1 MNAQIKIEPRSFN
14 FLELDEMRGILTKRS
29 LHKEKLI
36 KEISWY
42 LKIPEQLRYLTPRI
56 FGYSLSDDSPFVK
69 MEYYGYRTLHE
80 IFLDKICSGGGRNF
94 LPCERL
100 FQSLL
105 TVAEEFQSYKIK
117 CDKLVAQAAV
127 KSMCLDKTLSRLE
140 KLKGKDEFKKF
151 FTRKIIIN
159 GKSFHSLNE
168 IIALLPDMVSRL
180 LFENVEEYFSVIHG
194 DLCFPN
200 ILVEEEHKFL
210 RLVDPR
216 GKFGDFDIYGDWRY
230 DLAKLLHSLEGNYDF
245 IIEDEFK
252 VNVCD
257 AAIDYEMNFDF
268 SELIE
273 IFSKVFESQ
282 LKNLPA
288 LRLIEATLFLSMIP
302 LHENFLS
309 RQQVML
315 ARGVEL
321 FEAVL
326 EDVKKFSGE
335 PK

>member
-1 MNAQIKIEPRSFN
+1 
-14 FLELDEMRGILTKRS
+14 
-29 LHKEKLI
+29 
-36 KEISWY
+36 
-42 LKIPEQLRYLTPRI
+42 
-56 FGYSLSDDSPFVK
+56 
-69 MEYYGYRTLHE
+69 
-80 IFLDKICSGGGRNF
+80 
-94 LPCERL
+94 
-100 FQSLL
+100 
-105 TVAEEFQSYKIK
+105 
-117 CDKLVAQAAV
+117 
-127 KSMCLDKTLSRLE
+127 MCLDKTLRRLE
-140 KLKGKDEFKKF
+140 KLRGKDEFKNF

-159 GKSFHSLNE
+159 GKPFHSLNE

-180 LFENVEEYFSVIHG
+180 LFENVAEYFSVIHG
-194 DLCFPN
+194 DLCLPN

-252 VNVCD
+252 VNVHD

-268 SELIE
+268 SEYRE
-273 IFSKVFESQ
+273 KFFKVFENQ
-282 LKNLPA
+282 LRNLPA

-302 LHENFLS
+302 LHENSLS

-315 ARGVEL
+315 ARGIEL